1 MEHAIPQPRA
11 RQLELSEESADRLIR
26 RIEEDYSNDSADLEG
41 RNAALAR
48 WYKLWRV
55 ARDMNGFPEEE
66 KPNFKIPMV
75 LWQILAKLAKE
86 IDALL
91 GEESEIVVSPI
102 GESDA
107 RNTAKVRR
115 WMGWRVKQ
123 SLKLFKKLY
132 VHLLQKSVMGTSIGH
147 LYWKTKKRT
156 VKAMEMQAVPY
167 IVTDPMTGLE
177 MTDPMTGQPM
187 MGIRQEAVEV
197 EKDVIDYDGPMFD
210 VENLE
215 HWLVPPYATSIDD
228 ADHFERVLW
237 LSYEEVLDMVANGQ
251 MRELTDEE
259 KKQLRHLAENE
270 SPAASES
277 GSSKQVSDEKFAQ
290 SGTPSVPE
298 GRQNKIRFINWNGK
312 FLVNEEDDLGQ
323 EIVAFFQPDRKILSG
338 TLRLV
343 DMNPDG
349 RRAFISS
356 QAIMDINSF
365 WGIGIAEMLEPINN
379 EMDAMHNSA
388 LAAADASNTI
398 VILTTPT
405 MGQNLDAK
413 RLQAGVNIVPTSDTE
428 SAKVLQMQGGNLAQY
443 ATFFNQLMSF
453 AERITG
459 LTDAQMGRQFDRPN
473 APRTYGQQ
481 ALLQAESNTRILLDV
496 RLERENLRDLL
507 RRIWEMDKRWVAKPV
522 WFRVTEEEGSE
533 VMTEDDFQG
542 EYDFD
547 IGPVTMVSNK
557 AQKTQ
562 DLLMAMQLNA
572 NLPQVYM
579 SLDKEYLKRI
589 GYPQQ
594 ANLIPDP
601 IDMPKPR
608 TPEEENNL
616 LLSGQDV
623 DPSPMDNHP
632 VHVAK
637 HEDLALRLQE
647 ANATAQKAGL
657 PRSEN
662 WVTAIGRIQAHI
674 EEHKVAM
681 KQGALAALA
690 GLMGG
695 GPQQIG
701 AGAPNGLN
709 QPTNGSNGSG
719 SPAAPNQTTQA
730 GLSSLR
736 NSGGLNLG

>member
-1 MEHAIPQPRA
+1 MPQPRA
-11 RQLELSEESADRLIR
+11 RQLELSKESSDRLIH

-41 RNAALAR
+41 RNAALVR

-66 KPNFKIPMV
+66 KPAFQVPLV
-75 LWQILAKLAKE
+75 LWQILTKLGKE
-86 IDALL
+86 MDALL
-91 GEESEIVVSPI
+91 GEESEIMVKPR
-102 GESDA
+102 GQSDA
-107 RNTAKVRR
+107 PKTGKIQR
-115 WMGWRVKQ
+115 WMNWRLKN
-123 SLKLFKKLY
+123 LKLYKKIY
-132 VHLLQKSVMGTSIGH
+132 VYLLQKLVFGTTIGH

-156 VKAMEMQAVPY
+156 IKAMEMQVVPY

-187 MGIRQEAVEV
+187 MGMRQEAVEV

-215 HWLVPPYATSIDD
+215 HWLVPSYATSIDD

-270 SPAASES
+270 APAASES

-290 SGTPSVPE
+290 SGTQSAPQ

-312 FLVNEEDDLGQ
+312 FLVNEDDDLGQ
-323 EIVAFFQPDRKILSG
+323 ELVAFFQPDRKILSG

-349 RRAFISS
+349 RRAFVSS
-356 QAIMDINSF
+356 HATMDINSF
-365 WGIGIAEMLEPINN
+365 WGIGPAEILEPMNN
-379 EMDAMHNSA
+379 EMTPIHNSA

-413 RLQAGVNIVPTSDTE
+413 RLGSGVNLIPTSDTE

-443 ATFFNQLMSF
+443 STFMHQNMSF
-453 AERITG
+453 SERAVGVTE
-459 LTDAQMGRQFDRPN
+459 QSMGRQSETPN
-473 APRTYGQQ
+473 APRTFGQQ
-481 ALLQAESNTRILLDV
+481 QLLQNENNTRTLLDV
-496 RLERENLRDLL
+496 RLERENLGEILG
-507 RRIWEMDKRWVAKPV
+507 RIWEMDKRWVAKPV
-522 WFRVTEEEGSE
+522 FFRVTEEEPDD
-533 VMTEDDFQG
+533 VMNEDDFQG
-542 EYDFD
+542 DYDFEL
-547 IGPVTMVSNK
+547 GPITMVNNK
-557 AQKTQ
+557 QQKTQ
-562 DLLMAMQLNA
+562 ELMMAIQMSQNI
-572 NLPQVYM
+572 PPVYM
-579 SLDKEYLKRI
+579 SLYKALLNRI
-589 GYPQQ
+589 GYPKQ
-594 ANLIPDP
+594 AALIPDP
-601 IDMPKPR
+601 IDMPQPK

-681 KQGALAALA
+681 KQGAMAALA
-690 GLMGG
+690 GMMGG
-695 GPQQIG
+695 QQIG
-701 AGAPNGLN
+701 AGQPNVLN
-709 QPTNGSNGSG
+709 QNQGGNGTGPT
-719 SPAAPNQTTQA
+719 APNQQIQA